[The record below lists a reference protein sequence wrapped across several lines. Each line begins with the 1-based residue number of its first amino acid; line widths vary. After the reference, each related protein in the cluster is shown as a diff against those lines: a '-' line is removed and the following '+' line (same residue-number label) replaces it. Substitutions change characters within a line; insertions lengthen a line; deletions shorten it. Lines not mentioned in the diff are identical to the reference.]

1 MLNDRMSD
9 LHVDTRI
16 TRIED
21 TAPEGFRSLAPAT
34 HRGSTI
40 LFDDAQS
47 FLDRGARFFD
57 GYTYG
62 LAGTPTQYL
71 LAAKIAEIEGGRHC
85 VLAPSG
91 LAAIHLVNQSVL
103 SAGAEVLI
111 PSSAYGPTQRNANE
125 LLARFDVKTR
135 FYDPAAGAHIADVFT
150 PRTRLVWA
158 ESPGSLTMQI
168 QDIPAIVAA
177 AHARGIKVALDNTW
191 ASPLFFDA
199 LGHGVDFAVQA
210 LTKYACGHSDILMG
224 SVATNDEQSY
234 RSMRTVADL
243 MGMNVSPDDCV
254 GVMRGLGTMS
264 VRLQRH
270 QQSATQIAQWLAKHP
285 AIRQVMY
292 PALRSDPGHGIWQRD
307 FKGSSGLLS
316 ITLERNDL
324 ESACRMVNRLK
335 LFQIGASW
343 GGVHSLV
350 AIYPSVP
357 VRQDDGHFGQCTLV
371 RLHIGLEAVKDLI
384 MDLDEALAQIE
395 R

>member
-1 MLNDRMSD
+1 MSD
-9 LHVDTRI
+9 LHIDTRI
-16 TRIED
+16 TRLEE
-21 TAPEGFRSLAPAT
+21 TAPKGFRSLAPAT

-47 FLDRGARFFD
+47 FLDRGERFFD

-62 LAGTPTQYL
+62 LAGTPTQYA
-71 LAAKIAEIEGGRHC
+71 LAAKIARIEGARHC

-103 SAGAEVLI
+103 SAGDDVLI
-111 PSSAYGPTQRNANE
+111 PHSAYGPTQRNANE
-125 LLARFDVKTR
+125 LLARFGVGTQ
-135 FYDPAAGAHIADVFT
+135 FYDPLLGAHIAELFT
-150 PRTRLVWA
+150 ARTRLVWT

-168 QDIPAIVAA
+168 QDLPAIVTA
-177 AHARGIKVALDNTW
+177 AHARGVKVALDNTW

-199 LGHGVDFAVQA
+199 LGHGVDFSVQA

-224 SVATNDEQSY
+224 SVSTNDEQSY
-234 RSMRTVADL
+234 RSMRTAADL

-270 QQSATQIAQWLAKHP
+270 QQSATQIAQRLAEHP
-285 AIRQVMY
+285 AVRQVMY
-292 PALRSDPGHGIWQRD
+292 PALQSDPGHEIWKRD

-316 ITLERNDL
+316 IILERNDL
-324 ESACRMVNRLK
+324 ESACRVVNGLK

-350 AIYPSVP
+350 AVYPSVP
-357 VRQDDGHFGQCTLV
+357 VRRHDGHLEKRTLI

-384 MDLDEALAQIE
+384 TDLDEALGQIVP
-395 R
+395 